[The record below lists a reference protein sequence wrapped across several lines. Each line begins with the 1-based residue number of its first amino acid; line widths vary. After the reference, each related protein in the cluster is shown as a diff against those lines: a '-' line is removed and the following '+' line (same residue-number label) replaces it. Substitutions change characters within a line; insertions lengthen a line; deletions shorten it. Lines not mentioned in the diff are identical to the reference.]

1 MKVKNDALRVK
12 TAVIRG
18 KLTGM
23 DKEKRASPSA
33 QRPTPR
39 ELRFSFVL
47 PVVITLAVWLVGAIV
62 LVIVPRQF
70 NLILALLVG
79 FSLVVYLVYWTR
91 KERRSAQLIAVLFA
105 LPALAGI
112 TWGMIQGNLGYTFM
126 GVGVTAVLLILQRLL
141 NTPIS
146 YRAAYRQWV
155 QGHQEEALDLINRSI
170 AARPDFWQ
178 SYQLRALIHLMNM
191 NFHHAE
197 RDARTALERKPNA
210 HPVYNTLGQIYLA
223 QNRFAQAEEAYT
235 AALDLAPDYALYNFH
250 LGLSRYRL
258 DKYRPAAEA
267 LAAASQGT
275 LPLAEHDVQ
284 VYYFLARS
292 LEQIGE
298 TAKAQ
303 EAWELMA
310 RFQEG
315 LAALRRNL
323 ENQPDYPHGAL
334 LRADVAEMRQRM
346 KEETADG

>member
-1 MKVKNDALRVK
+1 MN
-12 TAVIRG
+12 
-18 KLTGM
+18 
-23 DKEKRASPSA
+23 KEQTPSTS
-33 QRPTPR
+33 RPTPR

-62 LVIVPRQF
+62 LLIVPRQF

-91 KERRSAQLIAVLFA
+91 KERRAVQFTAVLFA

-112 TWGMIQGNLGYTFM
+112 TWGMIQGNLGYTF
-126 GVGVTAVLLILQRLL
+126 VGLGATAVLLFLQRLL

-155 QGHQEEALDLINRSI
+155 QGNQAAALALISRSI

-178 SYQLRALIHLMNM
+178 SYQLRALIHLQAMR
-191 NFHHAE
+191 FPHAE
-197 RDARTALERKPNA
+197 KDARTALARKPNA

-223 QNRFAQAEEAYT
+223 QNRFAEAEEAY
-235 AALDLAPDYALYNFH
+235 AAAWELAPDYALYNFH

-258 DKYRPAAEA
+258 EKFRPAAEA
-267 LAAASQGT
+267 LAAATQGT

-284 VYYFLARS
+284 AAYFLARS
-292 LEQIGE
+292 LEQVGE
-298 TAKAQ
+298 MAKAQ

-310 RFQEG
+310 RFKEG
-315 LAALRRNL
+315 LAALQRDL
-323 ENQPDYPHGAL
+323 EKQPDYPHLAL
-334 LRADVAEMRQRM
+334 LRADAAAMRQRLQ
-346 KEETADG
+346 EGTANG

>member
-1 MKVKNDALRVK
+1 MKQEQR
-12 TAVIRG
+12 
-18 KLTGM
+18 
-23 DKEKRASPSA
+23 SPSSSH
-33 QRPTPR
+33 RPTPR
-39 ELRFSFVL
+39 ELRFSFLL
-47 PVVITLAVWLVGAIV
+47 PVVITLAVWVAGAIV
-62 LVIVPRQF
+62 LVIFPTQF

-91 KERRSAQLIAVLFA
+91 KERRSLQVIAVLFA

-112 TWGMIQGNLGYTFM
+112 TWGMIQGNLGYTFL
-126 GVGVTAVLLILQRLL
+126 GLGVTAVLLFLQRLL

-155 QGHQEEALDLINRSI
+155 QGNQEEALDLINRSI

-178 SYQLRALIHLMNM
+178 SYQLRALIYLQSM
-191 NFHHAE
+191 NFQHAE
-197 RDARTALERKPNA
+197 KDARAALERKPNA

-223 QNRFAQAEEAYT
+223 QNRFAEAEEAYM
-235 AALDLAPDYALYNFH
+235 AALELAPDYALYNFH

-258 DKYRPAAEA
+258 EKYRPAAEA

-275 LPLAEHDVQ
+275 LPMAEHDVQ

-292 LEQIGE
+292 LEQLGE

-303 EAWELMA
+303 EAWALMA

-315 LAALRRNL
+315 LAALRRDL
-323 ENQPDYPHGAL
+323 ENQPDYPHVAL